1 MRKLEEF
8 FKLKKR
14 QKRPDLEVLEEIEER
29 VKSGNVEGAIALLE
43 ELERPQ
49 NTFVAIRL
57 ILRNLISAAK
67 SSGETGRWLYLGLL
81 KDLIPH
87 VNGIPSERARAIL
100 FGDLAVAFYLL
111 GDEFDGDF
119 ALRSAINLASNHP
132 DVLRDILFELIDSG
146 LLPKAAYVM
155 KTVKN
160 RAGLD
165 VVLSHLADL
174 FYRAGE
180 EEKALSVVDHIENP
194 FHRAVALYY
203 IATFEM
209 TRNREKALAYLQRAI
224 EEAEKIEDPDARL
237 ELMMKLN
244 EVLHEV
250 MGEGLSLVELLKGT
264 EARTE

>member
-1 MRKLEEF
+1 MKKLEEF

-14 QKRPDLEVLEEIEER
+14 QKRPDLEVLEEIEEK
-29 VKSGNVEGAIALLE
+29 VKSGDVEGAVALLE
-43 ELERPQ
+43 ELEKPQ
-49 NTFVAIRL
+49 NIFVAIRL
-57 ILRNLISAAK
+57 ILRNLINSAR
-67 SSGETGRWLYLGLL
+67 SSGEGNRWLYLGLL

-87 VNGIPSERARAIL
+87 INGISSERARAIL

-119 ALRSAINLASNHP
+119 ALKSAINLASGYP
-132 DVLRDILFELIDSG
+132 DVLRDILFELINSG

-155 KTVKN
+155 KTVRN
-160 RAGLD
+160 RTGLD

-180 EEKALSVVDHIENP
+180 KEKALSVVNHIENP

-209 TRNREKALAYLQRAI
+209 VRDKEKALTYLQQAI
-224 EEAEKIEDPDARL
+224 EEAEKIDDSDARL

-250 MGEGLSLVELLKGT
+250 MGEGFSLVELLKGT
-264 EARTE
+264 EVRRE